1 MSLDYIRYVDYDC
14 DFNYIGTV
22 FNHCKLTSSSCLD
35 PNRYEWHIRFDN
47 IYDYTSNP
55 HKLTS

>member
-1 MSLDYIRYVDYDC
+1 VLRSELACMAWQI
-14 DFNYIGTV
+14 
-22 FNHCKLTSSSCLD
+22 K
-35 PNRYEWHIRFDN
+35 FDN